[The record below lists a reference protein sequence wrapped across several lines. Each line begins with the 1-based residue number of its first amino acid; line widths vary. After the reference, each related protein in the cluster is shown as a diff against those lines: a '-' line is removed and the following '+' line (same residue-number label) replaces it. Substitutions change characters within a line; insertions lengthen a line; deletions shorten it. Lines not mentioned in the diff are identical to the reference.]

1 MSFLVGFARFWWD
14 FIVGDSVVLAIGG
27 GSALLLGALLVDVDA
42 SRVAEVLLPVFVIA
56 TLLSS
61 LYGQRR
67 S

>member
-56 TLLSS
+56 ALLSS